1 MKACWAR
8 VPSALLLKCL
18 KKVFVA
24 KMGLHACFALM
35 LMLFLTGCFNTLE
48 QRWEVFDADRKAE
61 IGVKTKD
68 YYITEWG
75 KPAKRERSEDGGEI
89 LTLIFSGYG
98 GNQGWRKTLTFTPE
112 GVLKDFQRDYWPK
125 EQ

>member
-1 MKACWAR
+1 
-8 VPSALLLKCL
+8 
-18 KKVFVA
+18 VA

-48 QRWEVFDADRKAE
+48 QRWEVFDTDRKAE

-75 KPAKRERSEDGGEI
+75 KPIRRARSEDGGEV
-89 LTLIFSGYG
+89 LTWTFSGYG

>member
-1 MKACWAR
+1 VKACWAR

-18 KKVFVA
+18 KEVFVA

-48 QRWEVFDADRKAE
+48 QRWQAFDADRTAE
-61 IGVKTKD
+61 IGMKTKD

-75 KPAKRERSEDGGEI
+75 KPAKRARLEDGGEI
-89 LTLIFSGYG
+89 ITWTFSGYG
-98 GNQGWRKTLTFTPE
+98 GNQGWRKTLTFTPD
-112 GVLKDFQRDYWPK
+112 GILKSFERDYWPK